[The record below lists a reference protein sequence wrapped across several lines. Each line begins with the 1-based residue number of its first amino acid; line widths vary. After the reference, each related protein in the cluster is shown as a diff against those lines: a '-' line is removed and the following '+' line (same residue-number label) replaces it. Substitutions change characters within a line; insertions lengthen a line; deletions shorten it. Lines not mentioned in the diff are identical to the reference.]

1 MERQVYL
8 LFVVSIRDRQET
20 LSQEDLQFLDEEIP

>member
-1 MERQVYL
+1 MYL